1 MPIIVIFL
9 FILSIIFLILGYVSK
24 RQWDEGAASINI
36 AIGIVLLVA
45 DIILFF
51 IMIREYHL
59 YEKQMN
65 DDLNYIIDLGRLYTS
80 GKLHINFL

>member
-1 MPIIVIFL
+1 M
-9 FILSIIFLILGYVSK
+9 
-24 RQWDEGAASINI
+24 DEGAASINI
-36 AIGIVLLVA
+36 AIGIVLLVV

-65 DDLNYIIDLGRLYTS
+65 DDLNYIINLGRSYAS
-80 GKLHINFL
+80 GKLPFHFLS